1 MKLRAKPTFIF
12 CLAVSALFFLRSSML
27 HADAGILIPSNRQQP
42 DPKILS
48 LAEMAVDIRIDNG
61 IARVLVRQIFHSHH
75 STRLEG
81 TYRFALPDRSTV
93 SDFAVWDGV
102 TRIPGVILERK
113 RAQEIYEELRRQMI
127 DPGLL
132 QVGER
137 DAGEARRASVFNVK
151 VHPIPA
157 YGAKRIEI
165 EYHQRIPVEELK
177 SYFALPLRPDAYH
190 AQRAGRLWITLE
202 LRSKHALRDFTVISK
217 AYPIQIRER
226 TPPFIKATFEGRDM
240 SLSEDFAVE
249 YAFGA
254 SGAKKDAIE
263 ILTHRDT
270 RRRAPSAVEKAP
282 SADEAQ
288 PGFFQVSTLLAPVK
302 SFSTAVGGPPRNIVL
317 LFDNSLSMQWEKLER
332 SFQAL
337 ETLLH
342 SLGPQDRF
350 NLLLFN
356 TEVSSFSPTPSAA
369 DPGTIAKALEFVR
382 ASRLRGGT
390 NLQRALGQALR
401 QAGTF
406 GRNSHL
412 IVLSDGGATQGS
424 VQNGRL
430 AAWFE
435 KQWSRLPEGR
445 RPRTYIFAVGDDANM
460 PLMRL
465 LSRNNG
471 VLEWVRSTEP
481 IEFKLNAFLSKIGR
495 NPLEAL
501 KVLVAPQS
509 NFNLDFIYPLEQTWF
524 PGSIASWVGQ
534 YLKPAAKA
542 RFTVKGWREGK
553 PLTASKEVPLPAED
567 LKHLHLPRLWARVR
581 VDALL
586 EKIEREGED
595 RATVDEII
603 RLARKYK
610 FVTPYTSFLAAPRSL
625 LRPRVIRPGDPLLRV
640 KTDPAIVSVV
650 ALFPFGLVK
659 PLRYLPHADTW
670 QTRFLAPPDMND
682 GTHQVRLLLRDENG
696 RTYRESK
703 SFVIVSKPPVVQVRL
718 EKERFRRGE
727 TVRLRVSATKNTR
740 TITARMYGAAPANL
754 RWNQEVGYNTGEIRI
769 PAHLPAGKYSITVT
783 AEDFAHNIGTEEVTI
798 EVVP

>member
-1 MKLRAKPTFIF
+1 MKLAAKLTFIF
-12 CLAVSALFFLRSSML
+12 CLAVSALFFLRPSL
-27 HADAGILIPSNRQQP
+27 LLADAGILIPSNRQQP

-48 LAEMAVDIRIDNG
+48 LAEMAVDIWIDNG
-61 IARVLVRQIFHSHH
+61 NARVLVRQIFRSHN

-81 TYRFALPDRSTV
+81 TYLFALPDRSTV

-113 RAQEIYEELRRQMI
+113 RAQEIYEELRQQMI

-137 DAGEARRASVFNVK
+137 GAAEARRASIFNVK

-157 YGAKRIEI
+157 YGSKRIEI
-165 EYHQRIPVEELK
+165 EYYQRVPVEELK

-190 AQRAGRLWITLE
+190 AQQAGRLWITLE

-217 AYPIQIRER
+217 AYPIEIRER
-226 TPPFIKATFEGRDM
+226 TPHFVKATFEGRNV
-240 SLSEDFAVE
+240 SLSEDFAVQ
-249 YAFGA
+249 YAFGDT
-254 SGAKKDAIE
+254 GAKKDAVE
-263 ILTHRDT
+263 VLTHRDP
-270 RRRAPSAVEKAP
+270 RRRTPSAGEKALP
-282 SADEAQ
+282 ADRAQ

-302 SFSTAVGGPPRNIVL
+302 SASTAVGGPPRNIVL

-337 ETLLH
+337 ETLLR
-342 SLGPQDRF
+342 SLGPRDRF
-350 NLLLFN
+350 NVLLFN
-356 TEVSSFSPTPSAA
+356 EEVERFAPKPVAADASAA
-369 DPGTIAKALEFVR
+369 DKALEFVR
-382 ASRLRGGT
+382 GSRLRRGT
-390 NLQRALGQALR
+390 NLQRALGQAIR

-412 IVLSDGGATQGS
+412 IVLSDGGATRGS

-435 KQWSRLPEGR
+435 KQWSRLPEGG

-501 KVLVAPQS
+501 KMRAAPQS
-509 NFNLDFIYPLEQTWF
+509 NFDLIYPLEETWF

-542 RFTVKGWREGK
+542 QFSIQGWREGK
-553 PLTASKEVPLPAED
+553 PVTASKEVPLPAED
-567 LKHLHLPRLWARVR
+567 LKHPHLPRLWARAR

-595 RATVDEII
+595 RVTVDEII

-659 PLRYLPHADTW
+659 PLRYLPQEDTW
-670 QTRFLAPPDMND
+670 QTRFLAPPDMDD
-682 GTHQVRLLLRDENG
+682 GTHQVRLLLCDKNG
-696 RTYRESK
+696 QTYRESK
-703 SFVIVSKPPVVQVRL
+703 SFVIISKPPVVRVRL
-718 EKERFRRGE
+718 EKERFQRGE

-740 TITARMYGAAPANL
+740 TLTARMYGALPANL
-754 RWNQEVGYNTGEIRI
+754 RWNQKAGYNTGEIRI
-769 PAHLPAGKYSITVT
+769 PAHLPAGKYSLTVT
-783 AEDFAHNIGTEEVTI
+783 AEDFAHNIGTEEVVI
-798 EVVP
+798 EIVP